1 MIFVDSNIPMYLTG
15 RDDHLKMQAQRA
27 LERLAGQGRQLVT
40 SSEVLQELLHR
51 YISSG
56 HRNAIEPTFDALRAI
71 VDEVFPVE
79 EADILTAKDLV
90 HAHPKMSS
98 RDAVH
103 AAVMRR
109 REIAE
114 ILSFDRGFDTVT
126 GITRL
131 PPAGAATTAT
141 TGEDLFTTGADW
153 NLS

>member
-1 MIFVDSNIPMYLTG
+1 MYLTG
-15 RDDHLKMQAQRA
+15 SDDHLRVEAQRA
-27 LERLAGQGRQLVT
+27 LARLAGEDRPLVT

-51 YISSG
+51 YVSSG
-56 HRNAIEPTFDALRAI
+56 RRDAIEPVFDVIRAI
-71 VDEVFPVE
+71 IDEVFPVE

-90 HAHPKMSS
+90 HAHPKLSA

-114 ILSFDRGFDTVT
+114 ILSFDRGFDAVV

-131 PPAGAATTAT
+131 PAA
-141 TGEDLFTTGADW
+141 ERP
-153 NLS
+153 